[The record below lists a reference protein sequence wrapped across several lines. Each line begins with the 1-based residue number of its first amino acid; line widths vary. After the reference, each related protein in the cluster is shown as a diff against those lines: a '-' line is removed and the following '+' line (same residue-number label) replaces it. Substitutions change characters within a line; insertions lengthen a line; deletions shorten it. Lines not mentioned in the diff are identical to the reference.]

1 MVGSKK
7 AVTLVEIMMAIVILA
22 IAVLPVIAAFSQYYG
37 VSTKQFDQEL
47 ALKVSEAAM
56 NKLLSY
62 RYSAFANNETF
73 VVPLDLQTPA
83 GAVTGNLNFAGGNG
97 TSGPI
102 QIGNVTYNFTAEI
115 EKVFIAQNI
124 EAPHA
129 NALEFKYPLDPGA
142 APFPLPPPPPP
153 PVAAVASYSCFDD
166 LIMIKL
172 KVDFGGPKNHF
183 ELSAFRADMNQ

>member
-1 MVGSKK
+1 
-7 AVTLVEIMMAIVILA
+7 MMAIVILA

-47 ALKVSEAAM
+47 ALKISEAAM

-62 RYSAFANNETF
+62 RYSAFANNEIF

-102 QIGNVTYNFTAEI
+102 QIGNVTYNFTAEV
-115 EKVFIAQNI
+115 EKVFVAQNI
-124 EAPHA
+124 DAPHT
-129 NALEFKYPLDPGA
+129 NALEFKYPLDPA
-142 APFPLPPPPPP
+142 MSPFPPPPPP
-153 PVAAVASYSCFDD
+153 PPPAPPPPPPLAAVASYSCFDD